1 MPGIIRPLL
10 CAALFVLPLSATA
23 ARAQGEPATAPVAT
37 ASAAPALVASAPA
50 IAAPAPVQAEQA
62 HASQEKGPVDYITP
76 HITDSHSLEVPY
88 WKYPYHTEWE
98 LPRFKPVEIGGVS
111 VDLSITKHVFFML
124 LAAFCAIVLL
134 VGAAMSSTAGHQM
147 IGRPKGIAAA
157 IEALALGLRNE
168 VILPNVGAHG
178 EKFVAFPLT
187 LFFFVLF
194 CNLWGL
200 VPYGSTATGNISVTA
215 TLAIVTFIVVE
226 LTGIFTLGASY
237 LGTLFYWNKEL
248 PMAVRVP
255 MLFIMSPVE
264 ILGKLTKPFALAIRL
279 FANMTAGHIVLL
291 AIIGLIFSFGS
302 WIAFPAPFL
311 MAVAIS
317 GLELFVAFL
326 QAFIFT
332 LLASVF
338 IGQMRVAHH

>member
-10 CAALFVLPLSATA
+10 CAALFALPLSANT
-23 ARAQGEPATAPVAT
+23 ARAQVEPTTTPV
-37 ASAAPALVASAPA
+37 VSAPA
-50 IAAPAPVQAEQA
+50 VVAPVPAQAEPAQA
-62 HASQEKGPVDYITP
+62 SHEKGPVDYITP
-76 HITDSHSLEVPY
+76 HITDSHSIEVPTLSA
-88 WKYPYHTEWE
+88 PFHREIA
-98 LPRFKPVEIGGVS
+98 LPRWKPVQVGPML
-111 VDLSITKHVFFML
+111 VDFSPTKLVVMELVGAIIVML
-124 LAAFCAIVLL
+124 VL
-134 VGAAMSSTAGHQM
+134 VGAAQSSKAGHKM

-157 IEALALGLRNE
+157 IEALSLGLRNE
-168 VILPNVGAHG
+168 VILPNVGPHG

-187 LFFFVLF
+187 LFFFVLI
-194 CNLWGL
+194 CNLLGL
-200 VPYGSTATGNISVTA
+200 IPYLATATGNISVTA

-226 LTGIFTLGASY
+226 LTGIFTLGAGY
-237 LGTLFYWNKEL
+237 LGTLFYWNKDL
-248 PMAVRVP
+248 PIVVRVF
-255 MLFIMSPVE
+255 MLFLMSPVE

-302 WIAFPAPFL
+302 WLIFPAPFL

-317 GLELFVAFL
+317 VLELFVAFL

-338 IGQMRVAHH
+338 IGQMRVSHH